1 MGKNKHFFFLVLDL
15 CPFGFSKQT
24 ITAESGPF
32 CDLIFNRHWEEYW
45 SNWNFKLKN
54 LIWSYW
60 TVSATDDPEM
70 EW

>member
-32 CDLIFNRHWEEYW
+32 CDLIFNRHWEEY
-45 SNWNFKLKN
+45 
-54 LIWSYW
+54 
-60 TVSATDDPEM
+60 
-70 EW
+70 